1 MSYYSHIEETWK
13 GTEMDA
19 ETLAPGWRAIPL
31 GPWERHRRDLDGG
44 RRVIVACGTYG
55 GWVWDLWGTLE
66 APACLDL
73 GDAATA
79 REAMD
84 DADRAAAEYATV
96 TDDELIAR
104 NGIDAFA
111 GVVTL
116 KIANVEQGNRCVMC
130 RNEIDAGPAA
140 EETSEEGWLWCGSC
154 ACRNPGSLMADGMAA
169 TA

>member
-1 MSYYSHIEETWK
+1 MC
-13 GTEMDA
+13 A
-19 ETLAPGWRAIPL
+19 ETLAPGWQAIPL
-31 GPWERHRRDLDGG
+31 GPWERYRRDHHDD
-44 RRVIVACGTYG
+44 RRVIVARGTYG
-55 GWVWDLWGTLE
+55 GWVWDLWGALE

-79 REAMD
+79 GEAMD
-84 DADRAAAEYATV
+84 DADRAAAEYAAA
-96 TDDELIAR
+96 TDEELIAR

-116 KIANVEQGNRCVMC
+116 KIANSGPDKRCVMC
-130 RNEIDAGPAA
+130 RNEIAPGPAA
-140 EETSEEGWLWCGSC
+140 EETGEERWLWCGSC